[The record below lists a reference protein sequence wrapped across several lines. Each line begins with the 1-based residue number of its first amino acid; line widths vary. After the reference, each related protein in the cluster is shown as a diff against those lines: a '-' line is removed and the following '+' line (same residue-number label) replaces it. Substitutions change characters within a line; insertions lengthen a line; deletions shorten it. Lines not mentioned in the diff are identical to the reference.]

1 MNKLVAALEGD
12 DWKRVRAIMTPAFST
27 GKLKRMRPML
37 DECINTLVTNI
48 QKIIDKQSAD
58 NRGKPNHNYG
68 EFDMKRIFGAF
79 SMDVIIQVAFGTKVD
94 SLNDENNPIITVA
107 HSLFEVNWRI
117 ILLFMFPGLLEKL
130 GIAAFDPKA
139 TKFFHALTVRIIE
152 ERKKNPSN
160 VKRYD
165 FLQLMMNALENKESD
180 NPNKNNGDSEDSNVD
195 INTLD
200 EEKAKAV
207 EINGMMPSNST
218 DYQHLT
224 THNKSKKK
232 IKRKESF

>member
-1 MNKLVAALEGD
+1 MVAALEGD
-12 DWKRVRAIMTPAFST
+12 DWRRVRAIMTPTFST
-27 GKLKRMRPML
+27 GKMKRMRPLL
-37 DECINTLVTNI
+37 DECINILVTNI

-107 HSLFEVNWRI
+107 QSLFEVNWRFK
-117 ILLFMFPGLLEKL
+117 LSFMFPELLDKL
-130 GIAAFDPKA
+130 GIAVFDPKV
-139 TKFFHALTVRIIE
+139 TRFFHALTMRIIE

-165 FLQLMMNALENKESD
+165 FLQLMMDALENKESD
-180 NPNKNNGDSEDSNVD
+180 NHNKDNGDSKDSNVAID
-195 INTLD
+195 ALD
-200 EEKAKAV
+200 EGKAKAV
-207 EINGMMPSNST
+207 EISGMMHTNSA
-218 DYQHLT
+218 DYQPLT

>member
-1 MNKLVAALEGD
+1 MDKLVAALEGD

-37 DECINTLVTNI
+37 DECIDTLVTNI

-107 HSLFEVNWRI
+107 HSLFEVNWRF
-117 ILLFMFPGLLEKL
+117 ILFFMFPELLDKL
-130 GIAAFDPKA
+130 GIAAFNPKV
-139 TKFFHALTVRIIE
+139 TKFFHALTMRIIE
-152 ERKKNPSN
+152 DRKKNPSN

-165 FLQLMMNALENKESD
+165 FLQLMMDALENKESD
-180 NPNKNNGDSEDSNVD
+180 NRNKDNGDNEDSNVA
-195 INTLD
+195 IGALD
-200 EEKAKAV
+200 EKAKSV
-207 EINGMMPSNST
+207 EISGMMPSDSA
-218 DYQHLT
+218 DYQHLA

>member
-1 MNKLVAALEGD
+1 MNRVVASLEGD
-12 DWKRVRAIMTPAFST
+12 DWKRVRAIMTPTFST

-37 DECINTLVTNI
+37 DECINILVTNI

-68 EFDMKRIFGAF
+68 EFEMKRIFGAF

-107 HSLFEVNWRI
+107 HSLFEVNWRFI
-117 ILLFMFPGLLEKL
+117 VFFMFPELLDKL
-130 GIAAFDPKA
+130 GIAAFDPKV
-139 TKFFHALTVRIIE
+139 TKFFHALTMRIIE

-160 VKRYD
+160 VKRCD
-165 FLQLMMNALENKESD
+165 FLQLMMDALENKESD
-180 NPNKNNGDSEDSNVD
+180 KDNGDSKDSNVAID
-195 INTLD
+195 AFD

-207 EINGMMPSNST
+207 EISGMVPSDSA
-218 DYQHLT
+218 DYQPLT